1 MQLDPSPD
9 EAAKQRMIDKLFEH
23 WQLDGAQCNALTKLR
38 EDQPDLLLE
47 MHARL
52 RVLFPYDR
60 DLAYGWVNSRNRAFD
75 EQTPLQM
82 LVDGRENDVSGYLRE
97 AFQH

>member
-38 EDQPDLLLE
+38 EDQSDLLLE
-47 MHARL
+47 IHARL

-60 DLAYGWVNSRNRAFD
+60 DLAYGWVNLRNRAFG
-75 EQTPLQM
+75 EQTPLQV
-82 LVDGRENDVSGYLRE
+82 LIEGRESEVISYLRD
-97 AFQH
+97 ASQR